1 MKGTVM
7 AKQRQVNENWSISFT
22 RREKNS
28 GEDMINLSMSWENGD
43 VEHAMENLNT
53 WLTAIKAPLKVVEEN
68 K

>member
-53 WLTAIKAPLKVVEEN
+53 WLTAIKAPLKVVES